1 MKLVRT
7 VTIDG
12 KDSHEYELIKAH
24 IETILGRHEGWEAKY
39 EPLIHRVTAYKS
51 ETVTE
56 LT

>member
-24 IETILGRHEGWEAKY
+24 IETILDRHEGWQAKY

-56 LT
+56 LK